1 MYANGEGVLTS
12 DIKAYMWFNLA
23 AYNGFT
29 GAAANKDIITETM
42 TNEQIAKAQE
52 LSQQCLDSG
61 YKDC

>member
-1 MYANGEGVLTS
+1 
-12 DIKAYMWFNLA
+12 MWFDLA
-23 AYNGFT
+23 AYNGDKD
-29 GAAANKDIITETM
+29 AATAKDSITKRM